1 MPTRRILTVPVRKLT
16 PRAVTEEQ
24 DWLAVE
30 EPLQIRI
37 ASRNI
42 AITMRTPGQDDE
54 LAAGFLFTEGIVKAS
69 EIENIACTRN
79 TATVTLAHG
88 VEFDPSRIERNF
100 YVSSSCGVCG
110 KASIEAIQSAGCTI
124 LPRNSPRV
132 SEAAI
137 LSLSA
142 KLREAQQIFD
152 RTGGLHGCGLFTASG
167 DLLLV
172 REDVGR
178 HNAVDKIVGRA
189 YLDNQLPLSD
199 KLLMLSGRISF
210 ELVQKS
216 VMAGIPILAAVGA
229 PSSLAVKT
237 ALRFGMTLIGFL
249 RNDRYNVYTAP
260 SRLTEEIR
268 SGDTKREDIGA
279 ARKES

>member
-1 MPTRRILTVPVRKLT
+1 MPSRSILTVPVRKLT
-16 PRAVTEEQ
+16 LGPETEEQ

-37 ASRNI
+37 GSRNI
-42 AITMRTPGQDDE
+42 AITMRTPGQDAD

-69 EIENIACTRN
+69 QIENIACSRS
-79 TATVTLAHG
+79 TAVVTLVKG
-88 VEFDPSRIERNF
+88 VAFDPSLIKRNF
-100 YVSSSCGVCG
+100 YISSSCGVCG
-110 KASIEAIQSAGCTI
+110 KASIDAIESAGGTI
-124 LPRNSPRV
+124 LPRDGPRV
-132 SEAAI
+132 SGTVI
-137 LSLSA
+137 RSLPA
-142 KLREAQQIFD
+142 KLRAAQQLFD
-152 RTGGLHGCGLFTASG
+152 RTGGVHACGLFTTSG

-189 YLDNQLPLSD
+189 YLDNHLPLSN
-199 KLLMLSGRISF
+199 KLLLLSGRISF

-237 ALRFGMTLIGFL
+237 ALRFGITLIGFL
-249 RNDRYNVYTAP
+249 RDDRYNVYTAP
-260 SRLTEEIR
+260 SRLREEIR
-268 SGDTKREDIGA
+268 NA
-279 ARKES
+279 